1 MSTMNSNEARLR
13 VHGAITEV
21 LVAMAVDDDATD
33 EEVESLEEEM
43 TELADVIMEDIGLEV
58 TSVNEDGSINAVLRL
73 FTDEE
78 SDETA

>member
-1 MSTMNSNEARLR
+1 MSTMNTNEARLR

-21 LVAMAVDDDATD
+21 LVAMAVDENASD
-33 EEVESLEEEM
+33 EEVESLEEELA
-43 TELADVIMEDIGLEV
+43 ELADVIMEDIGLEV
-58 TSVNEDGSINAVLRL
+58 SSVNEDGSINAVLRL

>member
-1 MSTMNSNEARLR
+1 MNANEARLR
-13 VHGAITEV
+13 VHGAIVEV
-21 LVAMAVDDDATD
+21 LVAMAVEDDATD

-43 TELADVIMEDIGLEV
+43 SELADVIMEDIGLEV
-58 TSVNEDGSINAVLRL
+58 TSVNEDKSINVVLRL